1 MLKSLLNLWKRD
13 SATPS
18 RGLLS
23 DLPPEQRLA
32 TAVLLLE
39 VIRAD
44 LRVTGMELNVV
55 ASSICRAC
63 GLSSEEASAI
73 LQEADAK
80 RLAKDALDDA
90 ARVIRS
96 SFSLEQ
102 KRYLLELL
110 WTVALSD
117 ERLERHEDN
126 LVRKLTRMLDMNH
139 LDLME
144 AKLRAEAASTGE
156 VGTSRRTTGLHPNE

>member
-1 MLKSLLNLWKRD
+1 MFKSLKNLWKHD
-13 SATPS
+13 SATPV
-18 RGLLS
+18 RGPLS

-44 LRVTGMELNVV
+44 LRVTGTELDVV

-63 GLSSEEASAI
+63 GLSSEEAGAV
-73 LQEADAK
+73 LQEADTK
-80 RLAKDALDDA
+80 RLEKDALDDA
-90 ARVIRS
+90 AQVINS
-96 SFSLEQ
+96 SFSREQ

-126 LVRKLTRMLDMNH
+126 LVRKLTKMLDMNH

-144 AKLRAEAASTGE
+144 AKLNAEAASTGD
-156 VGTSRRTTGLHPNE
+156 SRPSRITTGLQPNE